1 MRNYQC
7 MGSTRDSQGKYTIL
21 SPTMHGITHM
31 HTFVNIYTCTCKYIN
46 RSTVAYIYIYINAHT
61 CLLIQCMGSTRDT
74 QEKVFKICLI
84 LSVCTNSTTI
94 L

>member
-1 MRNYQC
+1 
-7 MGSTRDSQGKYTIL
+7 
-21 SPTMHGITHM
+21 MHLYIITDGVYKQTFTHSLAYNGITHM